1 MLESV
6 RIRNFRVFRDLEI
19 DRLARINLFAGHN
32 NSGKTTLLEALFL
45 LSGGGNP
52 HMALNVN
59 VTRGIHELAG
69 NQDTIPEILWKP
81 MFSDLDFDK
90 RVEICARDVSI
101 GSLTLK
107 LFLSLPN
114 TIEFPLSGGRETA
127 SVTGRPSTRAR
138 TLVFEF
144 TDSAGKCVKGR
155 VRPNAQGFQIEQPDT
170 VVPFVSVF
178 ISSRVWGLQEEAQLL
193 GELRTRKEQDVVLET
208 LQIIEPELKSVEDN
222 SASGSPMIWVDV
234 GLSELV
240 PLSAMG
246 EGMARVARL
255 ILAVSAAR
263 GGLVLVDEIENGLHH
278 SVLPDLW
285 RSISHAA
292 TRFDTQVVAT
302 THSFECVEA
311 AYHALGNDGFALHRL
326 ETANGKN
333 HCVTYGPEAMGG
345 AIRHNMEVR

>member
-6 RIRNFRVFRDLEI
+6 RIRNFRVFGDLEI
-19 DRLARINLFAGHN
+19 DRLARVNLFAGLN

-90 RVEICARDVSI
+90 QVEISGHHASL
-101 GSLTLK
+101 GSLTLD
-107 LFLSLPN
+107 LFLSRPN
-114 TIEFPLSGGRETA
+114 TIEIPLPGGREA
-127 SVTGRPSTRAR
+127 APVTGLSGMRA
-138 TLVFEF
+138 LVFAF
-144 TDSAGKCVKGR
+144 TDSTGKRVEGR
-155 VRPNAQGFQIEQPDT
+155 VRPTAQGVQIEQPDT
-170 VVPFVSVF
+170 AAPFVSAF
-178 ISSRVWGLQEEAQLL
+178 LSSRVWNLQDDAQLL
-193 GELRTRKEQDVVLET
+193 GQLRKRKEQDIVLNT
-208 LQIIEPELKSVEDN
+208 LRVIEPKLTSVEDN

-246 EGMARVARL
+246 EGMTRVARL
-255 ILAVSAAR
+255 ILALSVAR

-285 RSISHAA
+285 RSIAHAA

-311 AYHALGNDGFALHRL
+311 TYHALGNDGFMLHRL
-326 ETANGKN
+326 ESTNGKN
-333 HCVTYGPEAMGG
+333 RCVTYGPEAMGG
-345 AIRHNMEVR
+345 AIRYNLEVR